1 MYLGTCQL
9 ILQHIILWPFEKL
22 ASDWSWENDTSQHT
36 LYGVGMTLGYLCYI
50 TKIDISSKYLRWM
63 LRKIAHFHLLSYVVA
78 ANCPFKQIV

>member
-50 TKIDISSKYLRWM
+50 WAIPHWRAYMAKKL
-63 LRKIAHFHLLSYVVA
+63 
-78 ANCPFKQIV
+78 IVFQQDETFTGDVKNM